1 MGGLSI
7 WHWVIILVV
16 VILLFGAKKLPEA
29 ARGVGR
35 SLRILKSEVNAM
47 GDDKKEAD
55 AAVAAQAAAAQAA
68 AAQAQAQTAARAPLV
83 APILAQPLDPAAPVQ
98 PIAAP
103 EALNNQA
110 ADHR

>member
-47 GDDKKEAD
+47 SDDKKEAE
-55 AAVAAQAAAAQAA
+55 AAAASQAAA
-68 AAQAQAQTAARAPLV
+68 AAQAQAAAQAALV
-83 APILAQPLDPAAPVQ
+83 APIAPQPAVPPTVQ
-98 PIAAP
+98 PIPAP
-103 EALNNQA
+103 EALNSQA